1 MRLSE
6 LAISR
11 RHYGGEKTFDA
22 RDLSRK
28 RLWYFYFFKVKF
40 TGALLVLIMHTFRLF
55 LACPGPD
62 SIGAPTIQGF
72 YEADPERIFCISELF
87 C

>member
-1 MRLSE
+1 MCLSE
-6 LAISR
+6 LAITW
-11 RHYGGEKTFDA
+11 RHYGGEKAFNA

-28 RLWYFYFFKVKF
+28 WLRYFYFFKVEF
-40 TGALLVLIMHTFRLF
+40 TRGLLVLIMHTFRLF
-55 LACPGPD
+55 LACLGPD

-72 YEADPERIFCISELF
+72 YETDSERIFCISELF